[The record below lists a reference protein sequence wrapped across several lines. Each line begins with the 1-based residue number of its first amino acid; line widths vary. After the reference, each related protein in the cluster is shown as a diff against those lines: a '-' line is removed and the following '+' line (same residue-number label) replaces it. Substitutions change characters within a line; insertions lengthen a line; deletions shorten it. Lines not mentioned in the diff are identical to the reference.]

1 MKYLVALLSL
11 VTAGSLNAQ
20 TNWKQQVD
28 MKIDVTLDDKDH
40 FLHGFEEFWY
50 TNNSPDTLRFI
61 FVHLWMNA
69 YKNDRT
75 PFAKQQDRN
84 GNTDFYYSK
93 AKDRGYIDSL
103 QFSVDGRSVEHYST
117 EDAPDIARIDLPEPL
132 LPGGKIKIATP
143 FRDKLPRV
151 FSRGGHTDQA
161 YYVSQWFPKPAV
173 YDRKGW
179 HPMSYQDQG
188 EFYSDYGSYD
198 VSVTLPSNY
207 ILFATGNCLDER
219 ENEWL
224 DSLSRVPMPENTLYV
239 TNFPASAYTT
249 KTIHFHEDNIHDFAW
264 FADKRFV
271 VRKDTVYSP
280 GNDMLVTA
288 WTGFLPSYQYIWKNG
303 TNYLKT
309 AVKHYGNWVG
319 PYPYKTIKAVL
330 GDMNAGGGM
339 EYPTIT
345 LIAKTAVGNL
355 KTVIVHEAG
364 HNWFYGMLGSNERDH
379 AWMDEGMNTFY
390 EQKTIEATRKD
401 TTTVKTGLDET
412 LLYYQY
418 AATHSDQPIDQNSDL
433 FEKTHYG
440 IDVYNKTS
448 LMLRWLELYMG
459 EKEFGEGMKD
469 YYSKWLYRHPYP
481 EDFRAVMSSHTTKS
495 LNWFFDTMLHTDDK
509 IDYTISKAKRRDG
522 STEVTIRN
530 KTGVIGPAHLQAY
543 DDDSLLAD
551 VWSEPFE
558 KSAKLAIPVTT
569 WNKLRVS
576 DEVPDAKST
585 NNLYRRS
592 ALFHHFGFRFKPVL
606 GTNRREY
613 DKLFVAPAVGS
624 NFYDGIMAGL
634 LLHDLTIPEN
644 RFRFALAPMYA
655 FSSKSFVGSG
665 SLGYIWYPGNLFKE
679 IMLQG
684 DAKTYHFEET
694 KVNLADALYTRYI
707 KAAPSLEFVFNEHD
721 LRSPVTRS
729 LLLRGIMSGKTIS
742 ISAHYLLIFRIWCRR
757 SLTMGG
763 CFTGIITT
771 VCTIRFLITSM
782 YMVMKIS

>member
-224 DSLSRVPMPENTLYV
+224 DSLSQLPMPENTLYV
-239 TNFPASAYTT
+239 TSFPASAYTT

-280 GNDMLVTA
+280 GNDILVTA
-288 WTGFLPSYQYIWKNG
+288 WTAFLPSYQYIWKNG

-309 AVKHYGNWVG
+309 AVK
-319 PYPYKTIKAVL
+319 
-330 GDMNAGGGM
+330 
-339 EYPTIT
+339 
-345 LIAKTAVGNL
+345 
-355 KTVIVHEAG
+355 
-364 HNWFYGMLGSNERDH
+364 
-379 AWMDEGMNTFY
+379 
-390 EQKTIEATRKD
+390 
-401 TTTVKTGLDET
+401 
-412 LLYYQY
+412 
-418 AATHSDQPIDQNSDL
+418 
-433 FEKTHYG
+433 
-440 IDVYNKTS
+440 
-448 LMLRWLELYMG
+448 
-459 EKEFGEGMKD
+459 
-469 YYSKWLYRHPYP
+469 
-481 EDFRAVMSSHTTKS
+481 
-495 LNWFFDTMLHTDDK
+495 
-509 IDYTISKAKRRDG
+509 
-522 STEVTIRN
+522 
-530 KTGVIGPAHLQAY
+530 
-543 DDDSLLAD
+543 
-551 VWSEPFE
+551 
-558 KSAKLAIPVTT
+558 
-569 WNKLRVS
+569 
-576 DEVPDAKST
+576 
-585 NNLYRRS
+585 
-592 ALFHHFGFRFKPVL
+592 AL
-606 GTNRREY
+606 
-613 DKLFVAPAVGS
+613 
-624 NFYDGIMAGL
+624 
-634 LLHDLTIPEN
+634 
-644 RFRFALAPMYA
+644 
-655 FSSKSFVGSG
+655 
-665 SLGYIWYPGNLFKE
+665 W
-679 IMLQG
+679 
-684 DAKTYHFEET
+684 
-694 KVNLADALYTRYI
+694 
-707 KAAPSLEFVFNEHD
+707 
-721 LRSPVTRS
+721 
-729 LLLRGIMSGKTIS
+729 
-742 ISAHYLLIFRIWCRR
+742 
-757 SLTMGG
+757 
-763 CFTGIITT
+763 
-771 VCTIRFLITSM
+771 
-782 YMVMKIS
+782 